1 MPITT
6 TLEGGFPNLTKW
18 IPFNRGITASP
29 AGAFDYF
36 IMDYQQNLRM
46 ILTEETHSAVNTC
59 TMETSRAAAEDPV
72 FGQTGSGNEVE
83 TTRTAKPSGWTNN
96 TTASVSQLGRLCG
109 HYLGPN
115 TLQKVMAGDQV
126 SASVQYYYQSGETGT
141 NPDIVTPLLS
151 SLAVAIGGNATV
163 GTLTH
168 GSAPGITSNLNSTP
182 GFVTAIEPNNNTT
195 GTPQAYLTILFFDER
210 FNFIAAADGGVAQQ
224 QVASSWTTSTPA
236 LALANIKAP
245 KNGYAYAYISNRSD
259 QSVYFDNLVVGV
271 VAGNI
276 IEEDHYYSFGLKIA
290 AISSRKLG
298 DAGEGNLQ
306 NNYQYQGSFS
316 EMDADIGWND
326 FELRNYD
333 AQTGRWVQQDPY
345 DEFASPYSG
354 MGNDP
359 VLNTDPTG
367 GCVLCETAE
376 AAENLNQ
383 VVVIAYRASKTT
395 VDMTH
400 LAVSITSITVSAARI
415 SIDVINN
422 VTTKQVGP
430 GFPKIMGTTYPNTI
444 HLSNVQIESNLNS
457 LNVQGLSITYLNALV
472 KEEGLSL
479 SMYDVDNTLEKIKT
493 AKGHGGNTT
502 IGFGHLIHFGAI
514 GSNQYDEDALTK
526 ENVFMSGKITV
537 EEAFSL
543 LSDDLK
549 SRMPGLDNSLT
560 ENKISDIDDGVKGV
574 FMDFIYNTGSATRV
588 IGIFKK
594 YGASGLFEEIKTGKI
609 KSVNQSRKIMRLNL
623 LRKAKMTDDFYKAVD
638 DPMRINPTK
647 NDLNVAFRF
656 TKLSLNGNIDQDDK
670 IEIII
675 ITL

>member
-1 MPITT
+1 M
-6 TLEGGFPNLTKW
+6 
-18 IPFNRGITASP
+18 
-29 AGAFDYF
+29 
-36 IMDYQQNLRM
+36 
-46 ILTEETHSAVNTC
+46 
-59 TMETSRAAAEDPV
+59 
-72 FGQTGSGNEVE
+72 
-83 TTRTAKPSGWTNN
+83 
-96 TTASVSQLGRLCG
+96 
-109 HYLGPN
+109 
-115 TLQKVMAGDQV
+115 
-126 SASVQYYYQSGETGT
+126 
-141 NPDIVTPLLS
+141 
-151 SLAVAIGGNATV
+151 

-400 LAVSITSITVSAARI
+400 LALSLTSITVSAVRI
-415 SIDVINN
+415 SIDAINN
-422 VTTKQVGP
+422 VTTNQAGKLIAQSRENRLIKPNGSPSDDGLSGTDRTLEGWEKETEDDAKKKMINLIEEGTSGSDIMRKVAMKMTNRFLNNNGGEFSDPDLDNAVSQDDNFKAFERKLLVRFQTALKDVGGDLNRLKPFLIGNPAFNRPVNDKDGLGITIHGVSYVEVHLLKFEINPKSGNFYVALKIDLYDNFGLGAEDLKIDNFFKQWYKWIGGVGLKAWYLLQHQFNHRP
-430 GFPKIMGTTYPNTI
+430 LRTHVQIDVGSHMNLNTI
-444 HLSNVQIESNLNS
+444 
-457 LNVQGLSITYLNALV
+457 
-472 KEEGLSL
+472 
-479 SMYDVDNTLEKIKT
+479 
-493 AKGHGGNTT
+493 
-502 IGFGHLIHFGAI
+502 
-514 GSNQYDEDALTK
+514 
-526 ENVFMSGKITV
+526 
-537 EEAFSL
+537 
-543 LSDDLK
+543 
-549 SRMPGLDNSLT
+549 
-560 ENKISDIDDGVKGV
+560 
-574 FMDFIYNTGSATRV
+574 
-588 IGIFKK
+588 
-594 YGASGLFEEIKTGKI
+594 
-609 KSVNQSRKIMRLNL
+609 
-623 LRKAKMTDDFYKAVD
+623 YK
-638 DPMRINPTK
+638 P
-647 NDLNVAFRF
+647 
-656 TKLSLNGNIDQDDK
+656 
-670 IEIII
+670 
-675 ITL
+675 